1 MAFQKYGDVEKLD
14 VLRGREAQVLD
25 EHSKR
30 LGKYRVS
37 DFTDKQKEA
46 LLEDLNAVRKEAYDA
61 EEEQRAS
68 VEDAPHEADEVARF
82 EDEGGS
88 PAPAKAKK

>member
-14 VLRGREAQVLD
+14 VLRGREAQILD

-37 DFTDKQKEA
+37 DFTEKQKEA
-46 LLEDLNAVRKEAYDA
+46 LLDDLNAFRKEAY
-61 EEEQRAS
+61 EEEEAQRALP
-68 VEDAPHEADEVARF
+68 ENAPRENDDVARF